1 MKRILYLSLILML
14 STASLAQGQGFDF
27 KGLPLGS
34 TVVDVKAKFP
44 EYYCSKSTAGSPLS
58 DTSCNLSPEMKCLM
72 EQAPHPDNRS
82 CREAVMKAMTY
93 AGVRSDISLMFYDDK
108 LGMARATFS
117 ADSFSNVVAS
127 MREKYGEPTTKK
139 AEPVTNRMGA
149 TFENQ
154 ILEWKKSGTT
164 IQAEKY
170 ANRADR
176 SSVKIFEDG
185 YIAEFEKR
193 RGAKAQQGAKDL

>member
-1 MKRILYLSLILML
+1 MKRILYFLLALTLS
-14 STASLAQGQGFDF
+14 SPSFAQSEGFDF

-34 TVVDVKAKFP
+34 TVADLKAKFP
-44 EYYCSKSTAGSPLS
+44 EYYCNKSTAGNPLS
-58 DTSCNLSPEMKCLM
+58 DTSCSLSPEMKCLM
-72 EQAPHPDNRS
+72 EQAPYPDNRS
-82 CREAVMKAMTY
+82 CREAVMQAMTY
-93 AGVRSDISLMFYDDK
+93 AGVRSEVSLMFYDDK
-108 LGMARATFS
+108 LGMARATFG

-154 ILEWKKSGTT
+154 ILEWKKAGTT

-170 ANRADR
+170 ATRVDR
-176 SSVKIFEDG
+176 SSVKVFQDA
-185 YIAEFEKR
+185 YFAEFEKR
-193 RGAKAQQGAKDL
+193 RGAKAQQGAKDI